1 MWTRAVFSLTPV
13 KAEALERISSLMMMV
28 VLMLMNMPYEYAWV
42 KACLS
47 TTLLGHQSQR
57 RRNGWGQFHK
67 LILWRGGGGGS
78 NRAGGGG
85 WGGGGGEGGGEGGV

>member
-28 VLMLMNMPYEYAWV
+28 VLILMNMPYEYAWV

-47 TTLLGHQSQR
+47 AILLGHQSQR
-57 RRNGWGQFHK
+57 RRNGWWGS
-67 LILWRGGGGGS
+67 S
-78 NRAGGGG
+78 NR
-85 WGGGGGEGGGEGGV
+85 EGGVGLGGVGAESGVEGVE